1 MTRQE
6 FQRLEEQATER
17 RYAEIATK
25 AARMVRDGLA
35 SPEQANA
42 WAAEQ
47 QDRVVH
53 FGPWS

>member
-17 RYAEIATK
+17 RYAEIAAE
-25 AARMVRDGLA
+25 AARKVRDGLA